1 MTAPRLEVV
10 DLTLTVGA
18 GAAGLTLLSGL
29 SLTLA
34 PGASLAL
41 TGRSGSGKSSLLH
54 CLGGLLTP
62 QEGTVTWQPAG
73 AAPSLLS
80 AAEEGV
86 RAAFRRQ
93 HLGFVFQF
101 FHLVPTLTAL
111 ENVAFMA
118 ELAGMGAPKERA
130 EAMLEAVGL
139 ADRRHVFPESLSG
152 GEQQRVA
159 VARALVH
166 APAAVLADEPTG
178 NLDAQTAETVA
189 EVLFTQTRAAGASLV
204 LVTHDPAL
212 AAQADRTLALGGA
225 MSLLWRARW
234 RALRREPGQ
243 SALLILSL
251 ALGVAVVVAVDL
263 VNAASRAAMATA
275 SAQLQGA
282 STHRIDGPG
291 GSLSLD
297 AYGALRR
304 AWRAGTLLE
313 GDAPVMG
320 FAPILEGRLPLPD
333 GSPLRLL
340 GIDPFS
346 QPASGKLLGGRAGRR
361 RANPVLDTVPNHPWG
376 GPSVPLRGPGAGP
389 GDRLPPPRGACPH
402 GARAPAWYGS

>member
-1 MTAPRLEVV
+1 MTGPRLKVS
-10 DLTLTVGA
+10 DLTLTVGP
-18 GAAGLTLLSGL
+18 GGAGLTLLSGL

-62 QEGTVTWQPAG
+62 QEGTVTWQPEG
-73 AAPSLLS
+73 AASVILS
-80 AAEEGV
+80 AAEEGA

-118 ELAGMGAPKERA
+118 ELAGLGAPRERA

-139 ADRRHVFPESLSG
+139 ADRRHAFPETLSG

-166 APAAVLADEPTG
+166 GPAAVLADEPTG

-204 LVTHDPAL
+204 LVTHDAAL
-212 AAQADRTLALGGA
+212 AARADHTLALGG
-225 MSLLWRARW
+225 
-234 RALRREPGQ
+234 Q
-243 SALLILSL
+243 
-251 ALGVAVVVAVDL
+251 
-263 VNAASRAAMATA
+263 
-275 SAQLQGA
+275 
-282 STHRIDGPG
+282 
-291 GSLSLD
+291 
-297 AYGALRR
+297 
-304 AWRAGTLLE
+304 
-313 GDAPVMG
+313 
-320 FAPILEGRLPLPD
+320 
-333 GSPLRLL
+333 
-340 GIDPFS
+340 
-346 QPASGKLLGGRAGRR
+346 
-361 RANPVLDTVPNHPWG
+361 
-376 GPSVPLRGPGAGP
+376 
-389 GDRLPPPRGACPH
+389 
-402 GARAPAWYGS
+402 

>member
-1 MTAPRLEVV
+1 MTAPRLQVS

-62 QEGTVTWQPAG
+62 QEGAVTWQPEG
-73 AAPSLLS
+73 AAPVVLS

-86 RAAFRRQ
+86 RAGFRRQ

-118 ELAGMGAPKERA
+118 ELAGLGAPRKRA

-139 ADRRHVFPESLSG
+139 ADRRHAFPETLSG

-166 APAAVLADEPTG
+166 GPAAVLADEPTG

-204 LVTHDPAL
+204 LVTHDAAL
-212 AAQADRTLALGGA
+212 AAQADRTLALGG
-225 MSLLWRARW
+225 
-234 RALRREPGQ
+234 P
-243 SALLILSL
+243 
-251 ALGVAVVVAVDL
+251 
-263 VNAASRAAMATA
+263 
-275 SAQLQGA
+275 
-282 STHRIDGPG
+282 
-291 GSLSLD
+291 
-297 AYGALRR
+297 
-304 AWRAGTLLE
+304 
-313 GDAPVMG
+313 
-320 FAPILEGRLPLPD
+320 
-333 GSPLRLL
+333 
-340 GIDPFS
+340 
-346 QPASGKLLGGRAGRR
+346 
-361 RANPVLDTVPNHPWG
+361 
-376 GPSVPLRGPGAGP
+376 
-389 GDRLPPPRGACPH
+389 
-402 GARAPAWYGS
+402 

>member
-1 MTAPRLEVV
+1 MTAPRLQVS
-10 DLTLTVGA
+10 DLTLTVGP
-18 GAAGLTLLSGL
+18 GGAGLTLLSGL

-62 QEGTVTWQPAG
+62 QEGTVTWQPEG
-73 AAPSLLS
+73 AASVILS
-80 AAEEGV
+80 AAEEGA

-118 ELAGMGAPKERA
+118 ELAGLGAPRERA

-139 ADRRHVFPESLSG
+139 ADRRHAFPETLSG

-166 APAAVLADEPTG
+166 GPAAVLADEPTG

-204 LVTHDPAL
+204 LVTHDAAL
-212 AAQADRTLALGGA
+212 AARADHTLALGG
-225 MSLLWRARW
+225 
-234 RALRREPGQ
+234 Q
-243 SALLILSL
+243 
-251 ALGVAVVVAVDL
+251 
-263 VNAASRAAMATA
+263 
-275 SAQLQGA
+275 
-282 STHRIDGPG
+282 
-291 GSLSLD
+291 
-297 AYGALRR
+297 
-304 AWRAGTLLE
+304 
-313 GDAPVMG
+313 
-320 FAPILEGRLPLPD
+320 
-333 GSPLRLL
+333 
-340 GIDPFS
+340 
-346 QPASGKLLGGRAGRR
+346 
-361 RANPVLDTVPNHPWG
+361 
-376 GPSVPLRGPGAGP
+376 
-389 GDRLPPPRGACPH
+389 
-402 GARAPAWYGS
+402 

>member
-1 MTAPRLEVV
+1 MTAPRLQVS

-62 QEGTVTWQPAG
+62 QEGAVTWQPEG
-73 AAPSLLS
+73 AAPVVLS

-118 ELAGMGAPKERA
+118 ELAGLGAPRKRA

-139 ADRRHVFPESLSG
+139 ADRRHAFPETLSG

-166 APAAVLADEPTG
+166 GPAAVLADEPTG

-204 LVTHDPAL
+204 LVTHDAAL
-212 AAQADRTLALGGA
+212 AAQADRTLALGG
-225 MSLLWRARW
+225 
-234 RALRREPGQ
+234 P
-243 SALLILSL
+243 
-251 ALGVAVVVAVDL
+251 
-263 VNAASRAAMATA
+263 
-275 SAQLQGA
+275 
-282 STHRIDGPG
+282 
-291 GSLSLD
+291 
-297 AYGALRR
+297 
-304 AWRAGTLLE
+304 
-313 GDAPVMG
+313 
-320 FAPILEGRLPLPD
+320 
-333 GSPLRLL
+333 
-340 GIDPFS
+340 
-346 QPASGKLLGGRAGRR
+346 
-361 RANPVLDTVPNHPWG
+361 
-376 GPSVPLRGPGAGP
+376 
-389 GDRLPPPRGACPH
+389 
-402 GARAPAWYGS
+402 

>member
-1 MTAPRLEVV
+1 MTAPRLKVSG
-10 DLTLTVGA
+10 LTLAVGT
-18 GAAGLTLLSGL
+18 GAAGLTLLSEL

-62 QEGTVTWQPAG
+62 QEGAVIWQPRG
-73 AAPSLLS
+73 AAPVILS
-80 AAEEGV
+80 AAEEGA

-118 ELAGMGAPKERA
+118 ELAGLGAPRERA

-139 ADRRHVFPESLSG
+139 ADRRHAFPETLSG

-166 APAAVLADEPTG
+166 GPAAVLADEPTG

-204 LVTHDPAL
+204 LVTHDAAL
-212 AAQADRTLALGGA
+212 AAQADHTLALGG
-225 MSLLWRARW
+225 
-234 RALRREPGQ
+234 Q
-243 SALLILSL
+243 
-251 ALGVAVVVAVDL
+251 
-263 VNAASRAAMATA
+263 
-275 SAQLQGA
+275 
-282 STHRIDGPG
+282 
-291 GSLSLD
+291 
-297 AYGALRR
+297 
-304 AWRAGTLLE
+304 
-313 GDAPVMG
+313 
-320 FAPILEGRLPLPD
+320 
-333 GSPLRLL
+333 
-340 GIDPFS
+340 
-346 QPASGKLLGGRAGRR
+346 
-361 RANPVLDTVPNHPWG
+361 
-376 GPSVPLRGPGAGP
+376 
-389 GDRLPPPRGACPH
+389 
-402 GARAPAWYGS
+402 